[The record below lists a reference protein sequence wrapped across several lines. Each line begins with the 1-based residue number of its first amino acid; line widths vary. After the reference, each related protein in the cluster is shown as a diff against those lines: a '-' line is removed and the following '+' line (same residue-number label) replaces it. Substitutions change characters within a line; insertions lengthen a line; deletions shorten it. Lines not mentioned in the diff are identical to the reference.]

1 MKRNAE
7 YLECCEN
14 EGKGPLSN
22 LYADFGDMRSD
33 DFRSWWG
40 GSENRGTKLFGEQRL
55 DLTVK
60 KIDGALDWDASWGS
74 NVLVLALNKDIGR
87 RKLQSFIAK
96 LLKTEHEGKRGRKA
110 MGKVMSTA
118 KYPLHRNFSVYNLK
132 RMLIV
137 YDAVTANEALPKSA
151 RKPLWKIG
159 EELKL
164 VPSALPMRGDNP
176 YDTRQRH
183 NTLTMTVSRYISV
196 ARKIVA
202 NTSKGKFP
210 KSD

>member
-1 MKRNAE
+1 
-7 YLECCEN
+7 
-14 EGKGPLSN
+14 
-22 LYADFGDMRSD
+22 
-33 DFRSWWG
+33 
-40 GSENRGTKLFGEQRL
+40 
-55 DLTVK
+55 
-60 KIDGALDWDASWGS
+60 
-74 NVLVLALNKDIGR
+74 
-87 RKLQSFIAK
+87 
-96 LLKTEHEGKRGRKA
+96 

-137 YDAVTANEALPKSA
+137 YDVVAANEALPKSA